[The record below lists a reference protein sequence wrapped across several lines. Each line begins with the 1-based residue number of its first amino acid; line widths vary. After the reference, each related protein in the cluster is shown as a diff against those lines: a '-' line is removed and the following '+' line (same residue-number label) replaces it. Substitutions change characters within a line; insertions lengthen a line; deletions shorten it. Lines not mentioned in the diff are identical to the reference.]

1 MALPVEIERLRRRLA
16 PPPPSGPP
24 LEVQRAAA
32 QMRAADAAAQPGAR
46 TWTDPEVRPGIRL
59 PPELPTPAQQAD
71 IGATRLVETI
81 PPAPPGS
88 GPAGA
93 RRILSTTAPTVGP
106 NIPQGMPTRGSP
118 GPGGLLEPNGI
129 IQSSRPLQAPLDFN
143 APLPTASVPKPVSAQ
158 MELPLGPPS
167 GPNPPVALPQPS
179 PTLQTGANF
188 AERMARPAPPLPPR
202 NPFAERI
209 ARPAPPPASAM
220 PAPPFSGTL
229 RMVAKA
235 APYVSA
241 GLTVAD
247 VVRRAT
253 TSAPVEQGQ
262 WDMLDTLATRGLGAS
277 EAGNIVR
284 DQFGGNP
291 QDNNLV
297 EARKNIAEMAAS
309 RQNMQQDRAESRG
322 RDPYDRLVDLGLKGD
337 LSRVTRS
344 SSNTSTE
351 SRPAPTP
358 LEAGPMPVTP
368 KLTSLGNGYGVTGEG
383 ANRTYYG
390 PSANVVAS
398 AQPIAGLR
406 GGFVGAETDAQ
417 AAKALQ
423 DRAEQNQA
431 AQFNINSMNRG
442 AEAERDLRATRLGVS
457 RGVLDRME
465 GRNDTEAAV
474 AAAAAQSAPT
484 SGQFNPLSMPG
495 DSLYDTRSRQA
506 TYDSAIQQA
515 LSGNKQEQKGAAATL
530 TALNDFREKNLAAQ
544 VAQSKDQT
552 GVNPVDMDKFL
563 LDQEKFKQTQNTD
576 ANRFLLDKER
586 FNYQQGLDKERLTV
600 DRNEAE
606 GKQAE
611 RQLTR
616 QKYMD
621 ESRKAF
627 VNEFAFSDP
636 KAPREQIAGAVFD
649 ISQATS
655 VPPDVVSQ
663 FYEQAVKDLKIDYG
677 KGGPKDP
684 MALNKL
690 VAARITQAYQ
700 GQ

>member
-1 MALPVEIERLRRRLA
+1 MALPVEIERLRRRLT
-16 PPPPSGPP
+16 PPPPSVPP

-59 PPELPTPAQQAD
+59 PPELPTPMQQAD
-71 IGATRLVETI
+71 IGSARLVETI

-167 GPNPPVALPQPS
+167 RPKLSAVPPAVPPVAS
-179 PTLQTGANF
+179 PAAGATGF
-188 AERMARPAPPLPPR
+188 MSKL
-202 NPFAERI
+202 
-209 ARPAPPPASAM
+209 S
-220 PAPPFSGTL
+220 
-229 RMVAKA
+229 KA
-235 APYVSA
+235 AKFVGPAVSA
-241 GLTVAD
+241 GLMAYD
-247 VVRRAT
+247 VGRRVMASPEEARRIHRDDITDHLLSRGLSPGEAFLWGEIASGSSTSAGEESLANAKRTTAERRAEIQNLRGT
-253 TSAPVEQGQ
+253 RMEEQ
-262 WDMLDTLATRGLGAS
+262 
-277 EAGNIVR
+277 
-284 DQFGGNP
+284 
-291 QDNNLV
+291 
-297 EARKNIAEMAAS
+297 
-309 RQNMQQDRAESRG
+309 G
-322 RDPYDRLVDLGLKGD
+322 RDPYDLMVRSGTKGRASPIAPEI
-337 LSRVTRS
+337 LAATP
-344 SSNTSTE
+344 E

-368 KLTSLGNGYGVTGEG
+368 KLTSLGNGYGVTDANTSGRAG
-383 ANRTYYG
+383 YSNRTYYG
-390 PSANVVAS
+390 PSGNVVAS
-398 AQPIAGLR
+398 GLSSATGG

-423 DRAEQNQA
+423 DRAAQNQA

-484 SGQFNPLSMPG
+484 SGQSNPLSMPG
-495 DSLYDTRSRQA
+495 DSFYDTRSRQA
-506 TYDSAIQQA
+506 TYDRAVQQA
-515 LSGNKQEQKGAAATL
+515 LAGNKREQKGAEAAL

-552 GVNPVDMDKFL
+552 GVNPVDMSKFL
-563 LDQEKFKQTQNTD
+563 LDQQKFNYQQQND
-576 ANRFLLDKER
+576 ANRYSLDQRK
-586 FNYQQGLDKERLTV
+586 FNYQQGIDKERLTV

-611 RQLTR
+611 RQLAR

-627 VNEFAFSDP
+627 ANEFTFSDP

-649 ISQATS
+649 ISQATG

-663 FYEQAVKDLKIDYG
+663 FYEQAVKDSKIDYG